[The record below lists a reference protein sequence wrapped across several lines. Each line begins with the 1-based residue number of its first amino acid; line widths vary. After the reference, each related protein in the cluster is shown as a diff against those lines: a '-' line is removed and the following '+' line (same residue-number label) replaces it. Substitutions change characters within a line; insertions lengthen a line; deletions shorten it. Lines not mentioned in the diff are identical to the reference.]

1 MGYRSSPDAVPVT
14 PAIILIYTSGGS
26 TSNNG
31 LIFQGI
37 ISGFLPRGADLVSK
51 YLTAPVARSDMPAG
65 IPYIIG
71 NEAAERFSFYGM
83 RAILVVFMTQYLVDS
98 SGALHAMS
106 EDEAKGWYHLF
117 VSAVYFTPL
126 LGALLSDGLLG
137 KYRTIILLS
146 LFYCAGHAAL
156 ALDDTRWGL
165 VVGLGL
171 IALGAGGI
179 KPCVSSHLGDQFG
192 RTNQGL
198 LSRAF
203 AGFYFAINLGA
214 FFSSLATPWLL
225 VRYGA
230 AVAFAVPG
238 ILMLIAT
245 LTFWAGRHRFVHIP
259 PGGRQFLKEAFSRRG
274 LGALGR
280 LSIVYVFVAVFWS
293 LFDQTGSSWVLQAQ
307 HMDRVLLGVE
317 LLPAQIQAANPLLVM
332 LLIPVFSFVVYPA
345 IDRVFPLSALRKIS
359 IGLFIAAAAF
369 AIPTMIQVSIDH
381 GGTPSIAWQLLAYV
395 VLTAAEVMVS
405 ITCLE
410 FSYTQA
416 PKTMKSFVM
425 AFFML
430 SISLGNLFTSA
441 VNFIIRNTDGSSALQ
456 GADYFLFFT
465 LLMLVTAA
473 LFVVLARYY
482 RGQNYIHSEQPADA

>member
-1 MGYRSSPDAVPVT
+1 M
-14 PAIILIYTSGGS
+14 
-26 TSNNG
+26 
-31 LIFQGI
+31 
-37 ISGFLPRGADLVSK
+37 SK
-51 YLTAPVARSDMPAG
+51 YLTAPVTRSDMPGG
-65 IPYIIG
+65 IPYIVG

-98 SGALHAMS
+98 SGALDVMS
-106 EDEAKGWYHLF
+106 EAEAKGWYHLF
-117 VSAVYFTPL
+117 VSAVYLTPL

-146 LFYCAGHAAL
+146 LLYCAGHAAL

-165 VVGLGL
+165 VAGLGM

-192 RTNQGL
+192 QSNQGL

-203 AGFYFAINLGA
+203 AWFYFAINLGA
-214 FFSSLATPWLL
+214 FFSSLATPWMLA
-225 VRYGA
+225 RFGST
-230 AVAFAVPG
+230 VAFGVPG
-238 ILMLIAT
+238 VLMLVAT
-245 LTFWAGRHRFVHIP
+245 LTFWAGRHKFVHIP
-259 PGGRQFLKEAFSRRG
+259 PGGRKFMKEAFSKRG

-293 LFDQTGSSWVLQAQ
+293 LFDQTGSSWVLQAR
-307 HMDRVLLGVE
+307 HMNAVILGVE
-317 LLPAQIQAANPLLVM
+317 LLPAQVQAANPLLVM
-332 LLIPVFSFVVYPA
+332 LLIPVFSYGVYPA
-345 IDRVFPLSALRKIS
+345 IDKVFPLTALRKIA
-359 IGLFIAAAAF
+359 IGLFVAAAAF
-369 AIPTMIQVSIDH
+369 AIPTLIQLSIDQ
-381 GGTPSIAWQLLAYV
+381 GGAPSIAWQLLAYV

-441 VNFIIRNTDGSSALQ
+441 VNFIIRNSDGSSALE

-465 LLMLVTAA
+465 MLMLVTAV
-473 LFVVLARYY
+473 LFVVVARYY
-482 RGQNYIHSEQPADA
+482 RGHSYIHAEQPAIA

>member
-1 MGYRSSPDAVPVT
+1 VP
-14 PAIILIYTSGGS
+14 
-26 TSNNG
+26 
-31 LIFQGI
+31 
-37 ISGFLPRGADLVSK
+37 K
-51 YLTAPVARSDMPAG
+51 YLTAPVARSDMPGG
-65 IPYIIG
+65 IPYIVG

-98 SGALHAMS
+98 SGAPDVMS
-106 EDEAKGWYHLF
+106 EAEAKGWYHLF
-117 VSAVYFTPL
+117 VSAVYLTPL

-146 LFYCAGHAAL
+146 LLYCAGHAAL

-165 VVGLGL
+165 LAGLGM

-192 RTNQGL
+192 QSNQGL

-203 AGFYFAINLGA
+203 AWFYFSINLGA
-214 FFSSLATPWLL
+214 FFSSLATPWMLA
-225 VRYGA
+225 RFGSTM
-230 AVAFAVPG
+230 AFGVPG
-238 ILMLIAT
+238 VLMLVAT

-259 PGGRQFLKEAFSRRG
+259 PGGRKFLQEVFSKRG

-293 LFDQTGSSWVLQAQ
+293 LFDQTGSSWVLQARR
-307 HMDRVLLGVE
+307 MDNMLFGIE

-332 LLIPVFSFVVYPA
+332 LLIPVFSYGVYPA
-345 IDRVFPLSALRKIS
+345 IDKVFPLTALRKIA
-359 IGLFIAAAAF
+359 IGLFVAAAAF
-369 AIPTMIQVSIDH
+369 AIPTLIQLSIDQ
-381 GGTPSIAWQLLAYV
+381 GDTPSIVWQLLAYV

-441 VNFIIRNTDGSSALQ
+441 VNFIIRNPDGSSALE

-465 LLMLVTAA
+465 VLMLVTAV
-473 LFVVLARYY
+473 LFVVVAHYY
-482 RGQNYIHSEQPADA
+482 RGHAYIHSEQIA